1 MALGYVVPLM
11 QVNVSAENAGKANVT
26 IKPKEN
32 DSYQISRN
40 NQNVDVSDIRIN
52 DNIKFNY
59 VWKIDSGQEPKEGDT
74 FQYKLPENITYVQQE
89 RRFVSAGSEIGTLK
103 VTSDGN
109 VTFTFKKID
118 RTSEDG
124 INGSLNV
131 EGQISSNVKNGD
143 SIDFSGFPLNSN
155 SSTRYKIKSGSKSDF
170 VLNGLNGVPNNSK
183 NIINSKALMSEA
195 TINQNGSEFNKNSK
209 ILTTFDSTMD
219 LDKVE
224 VTSGTLDSLNGQ
236 FYPKV
241 QLSESD
247 YDLNKEDGSIELHQN
262 TFDTLKVKYYF
273 NINTNK
279 LIYNQINGQE
289 FRQSIYLS
297 DDISKKSDSRVTIP
311 YDSFVTAKRNGSYY
325 NSNNIFFLWG
335 SEYNYN
341 HKSLPQNNTLKIN
354 ISKNDDSHFLDGNS
368 INLYKVSTDDNGVYR
383 FNTQDS
389 DSSKRKYNPS
399 ASDKVNENDYSIDIE
414 NNTIN
419 ITFKNP
425 TQDAYLVTY
434 STYTSQANSVSST
447 SSVKSPE
454 GQSYS
459 DTTSYVISK
468 SFVDSLAFTLQQ
480 DDKKI
485 DYHNSNASWYYD
497 IHRLSGLPKQD
508 ILIENA
514 MSSGLKLSNN
524 PNFFIRQ
531 DNKQIKINPD
541 LTAKDGDTEF
551 KFTILDNGKNFK
563 LEATNVSK
571 RYTIGFD
578 TAFDTSKNQNTNKY
592 IFEVAGNAKVK
603 SLDNDKETR
612 LTSKD
617 NLELNANNMD
627 GFIYSTVDTPTKQ
640 IIFDSVINPSK
651 RPINNSPIT
660 NEITNGKIIGYEVYK
675 IQLSSDGKINP
686 SSLSSDNLVK
696 SENFDIS
703 QNKQSVEFQPENN
716 SNEIYLLRSI
726 VSWDNMILDSKSSIT
741 SATSKQDMKFSSTV
755 QIPNSGKFLE
765 KTGQFDNNIKNQI
778 NWKVTLNKSQ
788 SKLDNIKFF
797 DDPVDNQIVDM
808 QSIKIKQ
815 VSIGNDSNIANGGNT
830 LVQDTDY
837 VITSSGNN
845 QFTVEFKDSISKPY
859 IIEYSTTVQKIDPE
873 SNYVNSGQL
882 FMKSDILS
890 SVSATAPNPVRG
902 DSEVSFNSA
911 PYSLTINLKDKGN
924 PDNVING
931 TFILESSDNIIYK
944 GVTHNGSFTFA
955 GLSKNNYKLIQ
966 TAAYE
971 GYQIAEEKQIDVGI
985 KSPNLYELTET
996 ILNGYQTES
1005 NHDSDNQTPS
1015 SNEDEGKDKNSAG
1028 PTENK
1033 ESSQSD
1039 SSSTDEPSQSSDS
1052 DPSIPQ
1058 DKESSQSSDSSQSD
1072 SSASNSTTQ
1081 STATQSSTNKP
1092 TSNLPQTGQKHD
1104 LTLKYVG
1111 IIIVLLSGFILYP
1124 ALKKRR

>member
-1 MALGYVVPLM
+1 M
-11 QVNVSAENAGKANVT
+11 QVNVSAETQGTANVT

-40 NQNVDVSDIRIN
+40 NQSVDVSDIRVS

-124 INGSLNV
+124 INGSLDV

-155 SSTRYKIKSGSKSDF
+155 SSTSYKIKSDTKSDF
-170 VLNGLNGVPNNSK
+170 VLNGLNGVPNNSR
-183 NIINSKALMSEA
+183 NIINSKALVSEA

-209 ILTTFDSTMD
+209 ILTTFDPTME
-219 LDKVE
+219 LVKVD
-224 VTSGTLDSLNGQ
+224 VTSGTLDSVNGQ
-236 FYPKV
+236 FYPKA

-247 YDLNKEDGSIELHQN
+247 YDLNKEDGSIELHKN
-262 TFDTLKVKYYF
+262 TSDTLKVKYYF

-279 LIYNQINGQE
+279 LSYSQINGQE

-311 YDSFVTAKRNGSYY
+311 YDSFVTTKRNGSYY
-325 NSNNIFFLWG
+325 NSNNISFLWG

-341 HKSLPQNNTLKIN
+341 HKSLPQNNTLKID

-434 STYTSQANSVSST
+434 RTYTSQSNSVSST

-454 GQSYS
+454 GQNYS

-468 SFVDSLAFTLQQ
+468 SFVDGLAFTLQQ

-485 DYHNSNASWYYD
+485 DYQNSNASWYYD
-497 IHRLSGLPKQD
+497 IHRLSDLPNQD
-508 ILIENA
+508 ILIENT
-514 MSSGLKLSNN
+514 MSPGLQLSDN

-531 DNKQIKINPD
+531 NNKQIKINSD

-563 LEATNVSK
+563 LETTNVSK

-592 IFEVAGNAKVK
+592 IFEVTGNAKIK
-603 SLDNDKETR
+603 NLDTDKETR

-640 IIFDSVINPSK
+640 IIFDSVVNPSK

-660 NEITNGKIIGYEVYK
+660 NKITNGRIIGYEVYK
-675 IQLSSDGKINP
+675 IELSNDGKIDS
-686 SSLSSDNLVK
+686 SSLSSDNLIK
-696 SENFDIS
+696 SENFDINQS
-703 QNKQSVEFQPENN
+703 KQSVEFQPENN
-716 SNEIYLLRSI
+716 SNDIYLLRSI

-741 SATSKQDMKFSSTV
+741 STTSKQDMKFSSTV
-755 QIPNSGKFLE
+755 QIPNSGEFLE
-765 KTGQFDNNIKNQI
+765 KTGRFDNNIKNQI

-788 SKLDNIKFF
+788 SKLDNMKFF

-808 QSIKIKQ
+808 QSIKINQ
-815 VSIGNDSNIANGGNT
+815 VSVDNDSNITNSGNT
-830 LVQDTDY
+830 LVQGTDY
-837 VITSSGNN
+837 VVTSSGNN
-845 QFTVEFKDSISKPY
+845 QFTIEFMNSVSKPY

-882 FMKSDILS
+882 FMNNHILS

-911 PYSLTINLKDKGN
+911 PYSLTLNLRDKEN
-924 PDNVING
+924 PDTIING
-931 TFILESSDNIIYK
+931 TFILESSDNVTYK
-944 GVTHNGSFTFA
+944 GVTNNGSFTFE
-955 GLSKNNYKLIQ
+955 GLSRNNYKLIQ
-966 TAAYE
+966 TVADE
-971 GYQIAEEKQIDVGI
+971 GYKIAKEKQIDIGI
-985 KSPNLYELTET
+985 SSPNLYELTET
-996 ILNGYQTES
+996 ILNE
-1005 NHDSDNQTPS
+1005 HDSDNQKPS
-1015 SNEDEGKDKNSAG
+1015 SDEDEGKDKNNTGTA
-1028 PTENK
+1028 ENK
-1033 ESSQSD
+1033 ESSQPD
-1039 SSSTDEPSQSSDS
+1039 SSSSSESSQSNSSDS
-1052 DPSIPQ
+1052 DSSIPQ
-1058 DKESSQSSDSSQSD
+1058 DKESSQSSENSHSD
-1072 SSASNSTTQ
+1072 SSTSNSTTQ
-1081 STATQSSTNKP
+1081 STATQSSTSKP
-1092 TSNLPQTGQKHD
+1092 TSNLPQTGQKHN